1 MDPDDTHLRKAAHC
15 MVRNLTSGLAMITC
29 REQVI
34 QTLTTNLKQH
44 FMSVIIVC
52 IYFQVLKLLNWFY
65 KCLIFVFSRHHNN
78 KKK

>member
-1 MDPDDTHLRKAAHC
+1 MDPDDVHLRKAAHM

-52 IYFQVLKLLNWFY
+52 INRV
-65 KCLIFVFSRHHNN
+65 V

>member
-44 FMSVIIVC
+44 FMSVLIVC
-52 IYFQVLKLLNWFY
+52 INDNTYIYLRLF
-65 KCLIFVFSRHHNN
+65 LIRNIFRHHHKP
-78 KKK
+78 KKN

>member
-1 MDPDDTHLRKAAHC
+1 MDPDDHNLRRAAHM

-29 REQVI
+29 REQVT

-52 IYFQVLKLLNWFY
+52 MNKEVK
-65 KCLIFVFSRHHNN
+65 NN
-78 KKK
+78 

>member
-44 FMSVIIVC
+44 FMSVLIVC
-52 IYFQVLKLLNWFY
+52 ITSELLVKVKYN
-65 KCLIFVFSRHHNN
+65 
-78 KKK
+78 